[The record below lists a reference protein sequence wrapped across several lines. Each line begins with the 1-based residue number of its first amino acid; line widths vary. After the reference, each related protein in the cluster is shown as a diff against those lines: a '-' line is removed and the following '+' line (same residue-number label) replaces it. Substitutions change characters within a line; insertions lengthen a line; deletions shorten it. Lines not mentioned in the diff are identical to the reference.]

1 MREDDGGKN
10 PNGRSADLSSQ
21 NDDVVGDDEYP
32 EEFSE
37 SGESNEFLEGSGG
50 GSGDG
55 SGGDSDEGRGERA
68 DRGKQGEGP
77 CASSLQPEKE
87 AELQFAKMKEEVLPV
102 HKKNISGLKT
112 VRKGSSLILTG
123 NDNCIRIYE
132 FQSMNKAEK
141 SCSKLITLAE
151 GSIIQSVDATSNLIL
166 VANGNKSYVYDRTG
180 KIVKNTIRGDMYI
193 TDVNK
198 TKGHTRSVN
207 CCRFHPCNE
216 NIFVSGS
223 LDSTV
228 RIWNLEKN
236 NCYGIDKELVHHQC
250 MKVVNERNMIQNNVL
265 CCQFVRDGNSIILG
279 CENGQI
285 EVRNKISN
293 DYMYSPKPKQ
303 HIRRDISHSDSI
315 VDILT
320 CRKRDHFFFTRS
332 LDNSVKYW
340 DRRNLQRC
348 VKTIEF
354 VPTIFKNSN
363 MSLCGSDERYL
374 VLGTQERKEVV
385 IDEVPINE
393 GAIGDRGGGSTPH
406 GKNYIPQ
413 ELKRK
418 GADSYAN
425 NYVKVYQGDEDMEQ
439 FLNEVAASN
448 KTEKF
453 IQGALKIYDTYGEVF
468 DLVHERR
475 YEEEGIICTH
485 FNDHINQLFL
495 GTTDG
500 NCVVYY
506 DDSDDDQRRG
516 ADERSAEVPMGR
528 KKKGGVLEYLC
539 KGVKRKQE
547 NASFYTNCEH
557 IYNLD
562 NLPKEI
568 TITDDGNVLIKKDV
582 LNAKVKMNPK
592 LSSFTAN
599 AYEKKR
605 QVGMYSKYIVDSKPS
620 RKNSPINQTNKE
632 NEYEEEDIVE
642 NLRKREQRKQGED
655 YFMNV
660 YKYTQPRAIID
671 YSSGEEQEY
680 SELLKKPK
688 CPQCGVKNCVC
699 GFMRSGR
706 KRGR

>member
-1 MREDDGGKN
+1 MKENDAGKN
-10 PNGRSADLSSQ
+10 PSGKSLDLGNQS
-21 NDDVVGDDEYP
+21 DDVVGDDEYP

-37 SGESNEFLEGSGG
+37 SDECNEFSEGSNVG
-50 GSGDG
+50 
-55 SGGDSDEGRGERA
+55 SDEGSDEK
-68 DRGKQGEGP
+68 RGKRSESP
-77 CASSLQPEKE
+77 SASSLQPEKE
-87 AELQFAKMKEEVLPV
+87 EPSFAKMKEEVLHV

-132 FQSMNKAEK
+132 FQSMNKEEK
-141 SCSKLITLAE
+141 SCSKLISLAE

-180 KIVKNTIRGDMYI
+180 KVVKNTIRGDMYI

-216 NIFVSGS
+216 NIFVSAS

-250 MKVVNERNMIQNNVL
+250 LKVLNEKNMVQNNVL

-303 HIRRDISHSDSI
+303 YIHRDVSHSDAV

-320 CRKRDHFFFTRS
+320 CKKRDHFFFTRS
-332 LDNSVKYW
+332 LDNTVKYW

-348 VKTIEF
+348 VKTIQCI
-354 VPTIFKNSN
+354 PTIFKNSN
-363 MSLCGSDERYL
+363 MSLWGGDERYL
-374 VLGTQERKEVV
+374 VLGTQERKEV
-385 IDEVPINE
+385 IINEVPLNE
-393 GAIGDRGGGSTPH
+393 GATADQGVSGSY
-406 GKNYIPQ
+406 GKNYTTQ

-453 IQGALKIYDTYGEVF
+453 IKGALKIYDTYGEVF
-468 DLVHERR
+468 SLVYERQ
-475 YEEEGIICTH
+475 YEEAGIICTH

-500 NCVVYY
+500 NCIVYY
-506 DDSDDDQRRG
+506 DDSDGDQHMGADQRSG
-516 ADERSAEVPMGR
+516 ETPMGR
-528 KKKGGVLEYLC
+528 KKKGGVLEYLY
-539 KGVKRKQE
+539 KGVKRKQQE
-547 NASFYTNCEH
+547 STSFYTNSEH

-568 TITDDGNVLIKKDV
+568 KITDAGNVLIRKDV
-582 LNAKVKMNPK
+582 MNKKVKMNPK

-605 QVGMYSKYIVDSKPS
+605 QVGMYSKYIVDDKPS
-620 RKNSPINQTNKE
+620 EKNLSSSQTNKG

-642 NLRKREQRKQGED
+642 NLRKREQSKQGDD

-706 KRGR
+706 KGAR

>member
-1 MREDDGGKN
+1 MMENDAGKN
-10 PNGRSADLSSQ
+10 LNGRSGELNNQS
-21 NDDVVGDDEYP
+21 DDVVGDDEYP

-37 SGESNEFLEGSGG
+37 SDEFNEFSGG
-50 GSGDG
+50 SDKR
-55 SGGDSDEGRGERA
+55 SDEGSDDGKDDDDNNDDDNNDDDSDNGRA
-68 DRGKQGEGP
+68 KVR
-77 CASSLQPEKE
+77 
-87 AELQFAKMKEEVLPV
+87 FAKMKEEVLHV

-132 FQSMNKAEK
+132 FQSMNREEK
-141 SCSKLITLAE
+141 SYSKIISLAE
-151 GSIIQSVDATSNLIL
+151 GSIIPSVDATSNLIL

-216 NIFVSGS
+216 SIFVSGS

-228 RIWNLEKN
+228 RIWHLEKN

-250 MKVVNERNMIQNNVL
+250 LKVVNEKNMMQNNVL

-293 DYMYSPKPKQ
+293 DYMYSPKPRQ
-303 HIRRDISHSDSI
+303 HIPREISHSDSV

-320 CRKRDHFFFTRS
+320 CRKQDHFFFTRS
-332 LDNSVKYW
+332 LDNSIKYW

-348 VKTIEF
+348 VKTIEC

-363 MSLCGSDERYL
+363 MSFCGSDERYL
-374 VLGTQERKEVV
+374 VVGTQERKEVV
-385 IDEVPINE
+385 MDKVANE
-393 GAIGDRGGGSTPH
+393 RAVGDQGVTDSY
-406 GKNYIPQ
+406 GKNYAPH
-413 ELKRK
+413 EMKRK
-418 GADSYAN
+418 GGDLYDN

-439 FLNEVAASN
+439 FLNEVASSN

-453 IQGALKIYDTYGEVF
+453 IKGALRIYDSYGEVF
-468 DLVHERR
+468 NLVHERP
-475 YEEEGIICTH
+475 YEGAGIICTH

-500 NCVVYY
+500 NCIVYY
-506 DDSDDDQRRG
+506 DDSDGDQHRHGEQPIGG
-516 ADERSAEVPMGR
+516 APMGR
-528 KKKGGVLEYLC
+528 KKKGGVLEYLY

-547 NASFYTNCEH
+547 NASFYTNSEH

-568 TITDDGNVLIKKDV
+568 KITDTGNVLIRKDMM
-582 LNAKVKMNPK
+582 NKKVKMNPK

-605 QVGMYSKYIVDSKPS
+605 QVGMYSKYIVDDKPS
-620 RKNSPINQTNKE
+620 DKNSSSIQTNKGM
-632 NEYEEEDIVE
+632 EYEEEDIVQ
-642 NLRKREQRKQGED
+642 NLRKREQSKQGED

-706 KRGR
+706 KRAQ

>member
-1 MREDDGGKN
+1 MNRE
-10 PNGRSADLSSQ
+10 
-21 NDDVVGDDEYP
+21 
-32 EEFSE
+32 
-37 SGESNEFLEGSGG
+37 
-50 GSGDG
+50 
-55 SGGDSDEGRGERA
+55 
-68 DRGKQGEGP
+68 
-77 CASSLQPEKE
+77 
-87 AELQFAKMKEEVLPV
+87 
-102 HKKNISGLKT
+102 
-112 VRKGSSLILTG
+112 
-123 NDNCIRIYE
+123 
-132 FQSMNKAEK
+132 EK

-166 VANGNKSYVYDRTG
+166 VANGNKAYVYDRTG
-180 KIVKNTIRGDMYI
+180 KILKNTIRGDMYI

-198 TKGHTRSVN
+198 TRGHTRSVN

-223 LDSTV
+223 LDSTL

-236 NCYGIDKELVHHQC
+236 ICYGIDKELVHHQC
-250 MKVVNERNMIQNNVL
+250 IKVVNERNMMQNNVL

-303 HIRRDISHSDSI
+303 HIRREISHSDSV

-320 CRKRDHFFFTRS
+320 CKKRDNFFFTRS
-332 LDNSVKYW
+332 LDNTVKYW

-348 VKTIEF
+348 VKAIEY
-354 VPTIFKNSN
+354 VPTIFKNSS

-374 VLGTQERKEVV
+374 VLGTQERKEMLM
-385 IDEVPINE
+385 DEVHLNE
-393 GAIGDRGGGSTPH
+393 SAIGDRGGSDHH
-406 GKNYIPQ
+406 GKNSLPQ
-413 ELKRK
+413 ELKKNR
-418 GADSYAN
+418 ADLYAN

-453 IQGALKIYDTYGEVF
+453 IKGALKVYDTYGEVF
-468 DLVHERR
+468 NLVYEKR
-475 YEEEGIICTH
+475 YEEAGIICTH

-500 NCVVYY
+500 NCLVYY
-506 DDSDDDQRRG
+506 DDSDDGQHR
-516 ADERSAEVPMGR
+516 
-528 KKKGGVLEYLC
+528 
-539 KGVKRKQE
+539 
-547 NASFYTNCEH
+547 
-557 IYNLD
+557 
-562 NLPKEI
+562 
-568 TITDDGNVLIKKDV
+568 
-582 LNAKVKMNPK
+582 
-592 LSSFTAN
+592 AN

-605 QVGMYSKYIVDSKPS
+605 QIGMYSKYIVDAEPS
-620 RKNSPINQTNKE
+620 GKTSSSSQTNKG

-642 NLRKREQRKQGED
+642 NLRKRERSKQGED

>member
-1 MREDDGGKN
+1 MKENAAGKD
-10 PNGRSADLSSQ
+10 PNGRSADLSGQ

-32 EEFSE
+32 DEFSE
-37 SGESNEFLEGSGG
+37 SDEFNEFSKGSHEGSHE
-50 GSGDG
+50 GSDDG
-55 SGGDSDEGRGERA
+55 SEDGCDDGIAKANAKESAVGSDEE
-68 DRGKQGEGP
+68 
-77 CASSLQPEKE
+77 SE
-87 AELQFAKMKEEVLPV
+87 AGLRFAKMKEEVLHV

-123 NDNCIRIYE
+123 NDNRIRIYE
-132 FQSMNKAEK
+132 FQSMNREEK
-141 SCSKLITLAE
+141 SCSKLISLAE

-180 KIVKNTIRGDMYI
+180 TLVKNTIRGDMYI

-198 TKGHTRSVN
+198 TKGHTRNVN

-223 LDSTV
+223 LDSTI

-250 MKVVNERNMIQNNVL
+250 IKVVNEKNMMQNNIL

-279 CENGQI
+279 CENGQL
-285 EVRNKISN
+285 EVRNKMSN

-303 HIRRDISHSDSI
+303 HISRDISHSDSV

-320 CRKRDHFFFTRS
+320 CKKRDNFFFTRG
-332 LDNSVKYW
+332 LDNTFKYW

-348 VKTIEF
+348 IKTIEG

-363 MSLCGSDERYL
+363 MSFCGSDERYL
-374 VLGTQERKEVV
+374 VLGTQEKKQVV
-385 IDEVPINE
+385 MDQMHINE
-393 GAIGDRGGGSTPH
+393 RAVADRGGSDQHAH
-406 GKNYIPQ
+406 GKNDVMQ
-413 ELKRK
+413 ERKGKK
-418 GADSYAN
+418 GADSYTN

-439 FLNEVAASN
+439 FLNEVAASSN
-448 KTEKF
+448 KPEKF
-453 IQGALKIYDTYGEVF
+453 IKGALRIYDTYGEVF
-468 DLVHERR
+468 NLVHERR
-475 YEEEGIICTH
+475 YEQAGIICTH
-485 FNDHINQLFL
+485 FNEHINQLFL

-500 NCVVYY
+500 NCLVYY
-506 DDSDDDQRRG
+506 DDSETDQHSG
-516 ADERSAEVPMGR
+516 EAPIGR
-528 KKKGGVLEYLC
+528 KKKGGVLEYLY

-547 NASFYTNCEH
+547 STSFYTNTEH
-557 IYNLD
+557 IYNMD

-568 TITDDGNVLIKKDV
+568 KITDAGNVLIRKDV
-582 LNAKVKMNPK
+582 MNKKVKMNPR

-605 QVGMYSKYIVDSKPS
+605 QVGMYSKYIVDDKPS
-620 RKNSPINQTNKE
+620 GKNSPSSQTNKG
-632 NEYEEEDIVE
+632 NEYEEEDIVA
-642 NLRKREQRKQGED
+642 NLRQREQSKQGDD

-706 KRGR
+706 KRDR